1 MPDVKQSA
9 VDSPAQ
15 QAEMVLG
22 TLTTGVLIFNP
33 AGTLEYGND
42 AAQQLLPLPATT
54 SGQQPTVSC
63 LATAIPRLDTSR
75 DNLSD
80 HRVSSRWLRVGV
92 QGAANGYTIVQ
103 LTDITDLKQ
112 SEGTLVNARDMAL
125 LADRAKSEFLAN
137 MTHELRT
144 PLNAIIGFA
153 EVLRDELFGPLG
165 SPQYQDFVTDIHDSG
180 RHLLAIIEDI
190 LDLSK
195 IEVGRRDLQP
205 EVMDI
210 ANTIASATRMIERR
224 AESAGL
230 TLRLEPD
237 DDLPLL
243 KGEERSIKQIILN
256 LLSNAVKFTDPG
268 GYIAIRATCNK
279 SGGLDLSVTD
289 TGIGIAQQDLQ
300 RVFTPFVQIDTGR
313 PSQANGAG
321 LGLPLV
327 KSLAEMHNAEVMID
341 STPGVGTTI
350 TIRFPASMLEFTPPA
365 G

>member
-1 MPDVKQSA
+1 MPDRKQRPIEN
-9 VDSPAQ
+9 PAR
-15 QAEMVLG
+15 QAEMALAA
-22 TLTTGVLIFNP
+22 LSTGVLVFDQD
-33 AGTLEYGND
+33 GNLD
-42 AAQQLLPLPATT
+42 YSNHAARRLLPPATIT
-54 SGQQPTVSC
+54 IGIQLT
-63 LATAIPRLDTSR
+63 LAGLAQMFPGLDTDR
-75 DNLSD
+75 NGKSD
-80 HRVSSRWLRVGV
+80 HRVNERWLQVGV
-92 QGAANGYTIVQ
+92 QNAENGSVIVQ
-103 LTDITDLKQ
+103 LTDISDLKQ
-112 SEGTLVNARDMAL
+112 SEGTLVNARDMAV

-144 PLNAIIGFA
+144 PLNAVIGFA

-165 SPQYQDFVTDIHDSG
+165 SPRYQDFITDIHDSG

-210 ANTIASATRMIERR
+210 ANTITSATRMIERR
-224 AESAGL
+224 AASAGL

-237 DDLPLL
+237 ADLPLL

-256 LLSNAVKFTDPG
+256 LLSNAIKFTDPG
-268 GYIAIRATCNK
+268 GDITVRATCNK
-279 SGGLDLSVTD
+279 SGGLDLSVRD
-289 TGIGIAQQDLQ
+289 SGIGIAQEDLQ
-300 RVFTPFVQIDTGR
+300 RIFTPFVQVETGR

-327 KSLAEMHNAEVMID
+327 KSLAEMHKAEVLID
-341 STPGVGTTI
+341 STPGVGTKI
-350 TIRFPASMLEFTPPA
+350 TIRFPESALEFKPVA

>member
-1 MPDVKQSA
+1 MPDNKEQA
-9 VDSPAQ
+9 VESPAR
-15 QAEMVLG
+15 QAEAALG
-22 TLTTGVLIFNP
+22 ILTTGVLIFSP
-33 AGTLEYGND
+33 DGVLEYGND
-42 AAQQLLPLPATT
+42 AARRLLDLPATNGLPAT
-54 SGQQPTVSC
+54 LTGLAKTFPNLDSGGEG
-63 LATAIPRLDTSR
+63 R
-75 DNLSD
+75 SD
-80 HRVSSRWLRVGV
+80 HKIRSRWLRVGV
-92 QGAANGYTIVQ
+92 QRDVNGCTIVQ

-125 LADRAKSEFLAN
+125 LADRAKSQFLAN

-144 PLNAIIGFA
+144 PLNAVIGFA

-165 SPQYQDFVTDIHDSG
+165 SPRYQDFVTDIHDSG

-195 IEVGRRDLQP
+195 LEVGRRDLQP

-210 ANTIASATRMIERR
+210 ANTIVSATRMIERR

-230 TLRLEPD
+230 ALRLEPD

-243 KGEERSIKQIILN
+243 NGEERSIKQIILN

-268 GYIAIRATCNK
+268 GCITVRATCNQ

-289 TGIGIAQQDLQ
+289 TGIGIAEPDLQ
-300 RVFTPFVQIDTGR
+300 RIFTPFVQIETGR

-327 KSLAEMHNAEVMID
+327 KSLAEMHNAEVLID
-341 STPGVGTTI
+341 STPGMGTKI
-350 TIRFPASMLEFTPPA
+350 TIRFPASVLESKPA
-365 G
+365 AG

>member
-1 MPDVKQSA
+1 MPDDKQST
-9 VDSPAQ
+9 VEHPAR
-15 QAEMVLG
+15 QANTALEALS
-22 TLTTGVLIFNP
+22 TGVLIFAP
-33 AGTLEYGND
+33 AGALEYGND
-42 AAQQLLPLPATT
+42 AARRLLPLSATKT
-54 SGQQPTVSC
+54 GPPQNLSE
-63 LATAIPRLDTSR
+63 LAEVIPHLDISR
-75 DNLSD
+75 IGNSD
-80 HRVSSRWLRVGV
+80 HRVRSRWLRVGV
-92 QGAANGYTIVQ
+92 QTTANESTIVQ
-103 LTDITDLKQ
+103 VIDITDLKQ

-144 PLNAIIGFA
+144 PLNAVIGFA

-165 SPQYQDFVTDIHDSG
+165 NPRYQDFITDIHDSG

-195 IEVGRRDLQP
+195 LEVGRRDLQP

-210 ANTIASATRMIERR
+210 ADTIFSAARMIARR

-243 KGEERSIKQIILN
+243 NGEERSIKQIILN

-268 GYIAIRATCNK
+268 GSIFVHATCNQ
-279 SGGLDLSVTD
+279 SGGLDLSVAD

-300 RVFTPFVQIDTGR
+300 RVFTPFVQVETGR
-313 PSQANGAG
+313 RSQANGAG

-327 KSLAEMHNAEVMID
+327 KSLAEMHSARVTID

-350 TIRFPASMLEFTPPA
+350 TIRFPASALVTKPSD